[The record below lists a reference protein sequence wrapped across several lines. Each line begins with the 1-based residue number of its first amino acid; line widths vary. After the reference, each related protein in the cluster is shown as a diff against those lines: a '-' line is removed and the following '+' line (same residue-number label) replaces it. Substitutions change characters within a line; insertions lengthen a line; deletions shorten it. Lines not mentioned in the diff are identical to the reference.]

1 MVVLHNNKT
10 TQESPDAAL
19 LLSSLSGHHSSHHH
33 HHGRKGG
40 VALDFVLDDPALED
54 AAVLRPLKTHNK
66 KQRRVHFASENV
78 YFKRSH
84 ALLHDYDFVQQTL
97 WYSLDERASFKQAQK
112 RTAKA
117 VAQTCTTDE
126 ACLAVHALF
135 HECLLEEEQ
144 QQDCKSSTSTSNAS
158 IHHTP
163 EEDRATLIR
172 AFGHA
177 YAGLESVASRTIFRD
192 KHARRQRLY
201 ELVDELQDNDDDDE
215 VDADD
220 DELALECAA
229 LTRVAVHFAQL
240 MAEMAMEEEQ
250 EEEETASVHEEESD
264 DDEQDEF
271 AL

>member
-1 MVVLHNNKT
+1 M
-10 TQESPDAAL
+10 
-19 LLSSLSGHHSSHHH
+19 
-33 HHGRKGG
+33 
-40 VALDFVLDDPALED
+40 
-54 AAVLRPLKTHNK
+54 
-66 KQRRVHFASENV
+66 
-78 YFKRSH
+78 
-84 ALLHDYDFVQQTL
+84 LHDFDFVQQTL

-117 VAQTCTTDE
+117 VAQKCTTDA
-126 ACLAVHALF
+126 ACFAVHALF
-135 HECLLEEEQ
+135 HECLLKED
-144 QQDCKSSTSTSNAS
+144 QQDGSTSTSTNAS

>member
-10 TQESPDAAL
+10 TQESPDAAA
-19 LLSSLSGHHSSHHH
+19 LLSSLSGHHHSSHHH

-40 VALDFVLDDPALED
+40 ALDFVLDDPALED
-54 AAVLRPLKTHNK
+54 AVLRPLKTHNK
-66 KQRRVHFASENV
+66 KQRRVHFASENI

-84 ALLHDYDFVQQTL
+84 ALLHDFDFVQQTL

-117 VAQTCTTDE
+117 VAQKCTTDA
-126 ACLAVHALF
+126 ACFAVHALF
-135 HECLLEEEQ
+135 HECLLKED
-144 QQDCKSSTSTSNAS
+144 QQDGSTSTSTNAS

-163 EEDRATLIR
+163 EDRATLLR
-172 AFGHA
+172 AFGRA
-177 YAGLESVASRTIFRD
+177 YAGLESVASRTMFRD

-201 ELVDELQDNDDDDE
+201 ELVDELQEDDR
-215 VDADD
+215 VDAN
-220 DELALECAA
+220 ELAVECGA
-229 LTRVAVHFAQL
+229 LTRVAVDFAQR
-240 MAEMAMEEEQ
+240 MAEMAMEEQ
-250 EEEETASVHEEESD
+250 EASRREEESDDD